1 MTREQASPISVERR
15 CPNCGTRVARDADS
29 CFMCGHNLRIQP
41 RRAQRI
47 AWMDVALV
55 LAVVAVLALWWRL
68 GSQPQQNPDDA
79 AAQGILPGDVPLLG
93 ATIMPTVTI
102 TPTVA
107 AEPTKAAPTYITHA
121 VQAGETLLEIAG
133 IYDISVEELQAAN
146 GLTDEFIQIDQEL
159 IIPVARAET
168 APTPSTVTEQPQYT
182 VRPGDTIISIALTF
196 GSTSSAI
203 LQANNLAQDALIRPG
218 DVLIIPVSQLAQ
230 AALESTTQSP
240 TGAANTTSENANT
253 IYIEPRSIGPA
264 DAATM
269 ARDEAVLLRWI
280 SVDVL
285 APNEWYVVL
294 IQSDNGQSI
303 PSVWTKATSHRLETD
318 AAPAQGQ
325 SVTYTWQVTVV
336 RVKIA
341 PNGQTVLEAAS
352 PPSETRTF
360 IWQ

>member
-41 RRAQRI
+41 RRQQRI
-47 AWMDVALV
+47 AWVDVVLV
-55 LAVVAVLALWWRL
+55 LAVVAVLVLWWRL
-68 GSQPQQNPDDA
+68 GNQPQQDPDEA

-93 ATIMPTVTI
+93 ATI
-102 TPTVA
+102 TPTLTLTPTIA
-107 AEPTKAAPTYITHA
+107 AAPTSAAPTYITHA

-133 IYDISVEELQAAN
+133 IYNISVDELQAAN

-159 IIPVARAET
+159 IIPVARAEVS
-168 APTPSTVTEQPQYT
+168 PTPSVITEQPQYT

-203 LQANNLAQDALIRPG
+203 LQANNLSQDALIRPG
-218 DVLIIPVSQLAQ
+218 DVLIIPVSPLAQ
-230 AALESTTQSP
+230 AALESTNQSTSTTTP
-240 TGAANTTSENANT
+240 PDNSNTV
-253 IYIEPRSIGPA
+253 YIEPRSIGPA
-264 DAATM
+264 DAATIT
-269 ARDEAVLLRWI
+269 REEAVLLRWI

-294 IQSDNGQSI
+294 IQADNGEPI

-318 AAPAQGQ
+318 SAPAQGQ
-325 SVTYTWQVTVV
+325 SVTYKWQVTVV
-336 RVKIA
+336 RVNVA
-341 PNGQTVLEAAS
+341 PNGQTQLEAAS
-352 PPSETRTF
+352 PPSAERTF
-360 IWQ
+360 VWQ